1 MIILMR
7 EKDFLK
13 KKKHLVVPKDYRIA
27 DSTDDAS
34 GEITKF
40 GNTCSTDGLKP
51 PKDLIRAL
59 SSDSIKLDPEK
70 IEKSEKRYFKSEDFL
85 HTIMG
90 IVALQ
95 VKSDIN
101 IFVVFKNKDFKVF
114 GKRIFKK
121 VKKLFPTEKDVFFL
135 IEDVDDKILYKKISE
150 DTRREL
156 QNDIDKISKKLK
168 KESEE
173 SEKKKDKEKKKKKKD
188 KDKKKKKKKKIKFIS
203 ID

>member
-27 DSTDDAS
+27 DATDDTSSDIA
-34 GEITKF
+34 KF
-40 GNTCSTDGLKP
+40 ANSCSVDGLKP

-85 HTIMG
+85 HSIMG
-90 IVALQ
+90 VVALQ

-101 IFVVFKNKDFKVF
+101 IFIVFKNKDFKAF

-121 VKKLFPTEKDVFFL
+121 VEKLFPTEKKVFFL
-135 IEDVDDKILYKKISE
+135 IDDIDDKDLYKKISE

-156 QNDIDKISKKLK
+156 QNDIDKLSKKLK
-168 KESEE
+168 KNSEE
-173 SEKKKDKEKKKKKKD
+173 SEKKKDKKKKKD
-188 KDKKKKKKKKIKFIS
+188 KDKKKKKKKKKMKFIS